1 MLPLLIWDLVSCS
14 TSQGIPCKNFFYP
27 LDKVMFTAYNM
38 MLSFILLTFHFLD
51 LFFSFQVLLI
61 FNSICSSRS
70 FCISICHFSSCLP
83 KSTFWLITSIS
94 CWFVRIS
101 SPFVLDSSI
110 HASFFSL
117 IATFLAS
124 IASLKWSWTPIFCLS
139 KSLSNVVIC
148 PSASF
153 KLTSHVES

>member
-1 MLPLLIWDLVSCS
+1 MTFTILSHTHYNVDKKVGLHYILWLNRECS
-14 TSQGIPCKNFFYP
+14 SIKNVAPFNLRSGFLFFYP

-38 MLSFILLTFHFLD
+38 MLSFILLTFHCSN

-124 IASLKWSWTPIFCLS
+124 IASLK
-139 KSLSNVVIC
+139 
-148 PSASF
+148 
-153 KLTSHVES
+153 